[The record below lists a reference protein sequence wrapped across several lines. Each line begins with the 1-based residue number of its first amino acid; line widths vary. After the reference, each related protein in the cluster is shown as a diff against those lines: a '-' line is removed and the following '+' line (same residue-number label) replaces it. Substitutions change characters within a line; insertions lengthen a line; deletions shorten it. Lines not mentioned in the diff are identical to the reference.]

1 VTNSSRIFVAG
12 HRGLVGSALHRRL
25 RAGGHSNLITR
36 ERSSL
41 DLTNAD
47 AVRAFFREERPE
59 YVFLAAAK
67 VGGIVANNS
76 YPVEFIRDNLL
87 IMVNVIEASHSHGV
101 TKLMVL
107 GSSCVYPKFAEQPI
121 RESALLTGAL
131 EPTNQWY
138 AVAKIAGIKTA
149 QAYRQQYGLDAI
161 SVMPTNTYGPGDHFD
176 PLTSHVVPALI
187 LKIHQAKVDGLDEAI
202 VWGTGTPRREFL
214 YVDDLADACIFLMQS
229 YSGEE
234 IVNAGFGSDITIR
247 ELVAMICDVVGFRG
261 AIKFDSAKPDGT
273 PRKLMDS
280 SRITSMGWRPTVDLR
295 SGLERTYAWFLENRI
310 PHSSAENVRSIA
322 VASGGR

>member
-1 VTNSSRIFVAG
+1 MTKSSRIFIAG
-12 HRGLVGSALHRRL
+12 HRGLVGSALQRKL
-25 RAGGHSNLITR
+25 RAGGYSNLITR
-36 ERSSL
+36 DRSSL

-47 AVRAFFREERPE
+47 AVRSFFRDERPE
-59 YVFLAAAK
+59 YVLLAAAK

-87 IMVNVIEASHSHGV
+87 IMVNVIEACHRHGV
-101 TKLMVL
+101 KKLMVL

-149 QAYRQQYGLDAI
+149 QAYRRQYGLDAI

-176 PLTSHVVPALI
+176 AVTSHVVPALL

-214 YVDDLADACIFLMQS
+214 FVDDLADACIFLMQS

-234 IVNAGFGSDITIR
+234 IVNAGYGSDVTIR
-247 ELVAMICDVVGFRG
+247 ELVEMICDVVGFRG
-261 AIKFDSAKPDGT
+261 ALKFDSSKPDGT

-280 SRITSMGWRPTVDLR
+280 SRITSMGWRPAVDLR
-295 SGLERTYAWFLENRI
+295 SGLERTYEWFLENRI
-310 PHSSAENVRSIA
+310 PQSSAENVRSVA